1 MLSTSSR
8 RWALPLSAAAG
19 YALLW
24 LGYHHGWPDRIDSP
38 TLAAAHDYGMSHPGW
53 VRFWDVF
60 STVFAPVVFRLAGMV
75 AAVVA
80 LVRRR
85 LRAALF
91 VLVALETGGWLT
103 RVAKGLADRPRP
115 ATALVHAGSSSFPSG
130 HALGAMLGV
139 TVLLAVLLP
148 LLTARARAA
157 AVVVGALI
165 VVAVGVARV
174 ALNVHHPS
182 DVLAGWALG
191 YLWFAVWA
199 RLLKPAAGGG

>member
-1 MLSTSSR
+1 MR
-8 RWALPLSAAAG
+8 RWALPLAAAAVYG
-19 YALLW
+19 LLW
-24 LGYHHGWPDRIDSP
+24 LGYHQGWPDRVDSP
-38 TLAAAHDYGMSHPGW
+38 TLAAAHAIGVAHPGW

-60 STVFAPVVFRLAGMV
+60 STVFAPVTFRLVGLVV
-75 AAVVA
+75 AAVA

-85 LRAALF
+85 LRAVLF
-91 VLVALETGGWLT
+91 ILVALETGELLT

-139 TVLLAVLLP
+139 TVLLTVVLP
-148 LLTARARAA
+148 LLSGATRTA
-157 AVVVGALI
+157 AVVTGALL
-165 VVAVGVARV
+165 VVAVGAARV

-191 YLWFAVWA
+191 YLWFAVWV
-199 RLLKPAAGGG
+199 RLLRPAAAGG